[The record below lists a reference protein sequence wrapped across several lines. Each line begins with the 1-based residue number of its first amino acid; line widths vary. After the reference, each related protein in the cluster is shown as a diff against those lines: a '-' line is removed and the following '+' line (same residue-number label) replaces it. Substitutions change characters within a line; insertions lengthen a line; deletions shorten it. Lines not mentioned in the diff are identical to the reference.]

1 MDSQDQVLETEQST
15 GEQPSDTTT
24 FDINGETISID
35 ELKKGYMRQSD
46 YTRKTQEL
54 SKTKKE
60 NTLTDEER
68 AAVEFLKNS
77 GFATKEDLENY
88 SKSQAQEMTLRQ
100 IIDANSDLKPYEQAI
115 KDLSKNLWIAP
126 EDVIE
131 KYGFKSKDKLSKAR
145 SQGDIKGSMGTQQKS
160 IADMTD
166 KEYAEYKVKIW
177 FGQKR
182 GGFI

>member
-115 KDLSKNLWIAP
+115 KDLSKNL
-126 EDVIE
+126 
-131 KYGFKSKDKLSKAR
+131 
-145 SQGDIKGSMGTQQKS
+145 
-160 IADMTD
+160 
-166 KEYAEYKVKIW
+166 
-177 FGQKR
+177 
-182 GGFI
+182 